1 MFSTYSPARDIKAAK
16 FSFFLAGFSIAAWA
30 PLVPYLKTR
39 LDITHLELSQI
50 ILLMGAGSIIGM
62 LITSILIKILGIRK
76 TLGFSSAILL
86 LSIIFL
92 VNAGS
97 YTVSAI
103 AICIYGIAL
112 GCIEVGA
119 NIYGTLLENEY
130 KKILLPAM
138 HGFYST
144 GEIISL
150 SIITLLLNIS
160 FDIELAIIAP
170 ILAVFAAFVF
180 FVPHLS
186 NQRSFHKD
194 SFELPRGIVLILALI
209 SSFILMVE
217 GSMLDWSALLIMQK
231 TDLAIHLSSSAYIVL
246 VIFLA
251 VGRFAGSILIDNF
264 GIFKVL
270 FAGLA
275 LSISSLILIFMTD
288 NLYLLYIYFAVLG
301 LSMSN
306 VLPIVISLSGR
317 QRKMSTVAAIS
328 SVSSCGYGALIVGPA
343 LIGFIAERSSLN
355 QAMLILGCIGLM
367 VILIA
372 VKTLRA
378 FTQNIG

>member
-1 MFSTYSPARDIKAAK
+1 MFCTYSPARDVKAAK
-16 FSFFLAGFSIAAWA
+16 FSFFLAGFAMAAWA
-30 PLVPYLKTR
+30 PLVPYLKAR
-39 LDITHLELSQI
+39 LNITHLELSQI

-62 LITSILIKILGIRK
+62 LATSILVKVLGVRK
-76 TLGFSSAILL
+76 TLGFSAVVLL

-92 VNAGS
+92 VNAQS
-97 YTVSAI
+97 YIVAAI
-103 AICIYGIAL
+103 AICIYGITI
-112 GCIEVGA
+112 GCMEVGS

-130 KKILLPAM
+130 QKVLLPAM

-144 GEIISL
+144 GEIVSL
-150 SIITLLLNIS
+150 SIIALLLHVS
-160 FDIELAIIAP
+160 FGIEMAIIVP
-170 ILAVFAAFVF
+170 ILAVFAIFVF
-180 FVPHLS
+180 FVPYLS
-186 NQRSFHKD
+186 NQKAFQKESFA
-194 SFELPRGIVLILALI
+194 LPRGIVLILALI

-217 GSMLDWSALLIMQK
+217 GSMLDWSALFMMQK

-251 VGRFAGSILIDNF
+251 VGRFSGSTLIDNF

-288 NLYLLYIYFAVLG
+288 NLYLLYIYFAILG

-317 QRKMSTVAAIS
+317 QKKMSTVAAIS

-355 QAMLILGCIGLM
+355 HAILILGCIGVL
-367 VILIA
+367 VILSA
-372 VKTLRA
+372 VKTVRA
-378 FTQNIG
+378 FTQSIS

>member
-1 MFSTYSPARDIKAAK
+1 MFCTYSPARDIKAAK

-39 LDITHLELSQI
+39 LNITHLELSQI

-62 LITSILIKILGIRK
+62 LIASILVKILGIRK
-76 TLGFSSAILL
+76 TLGSSAIILL

-92 VNAGS
+92 VNANS
-97 YTVSAI
+97 YAAAAI

-160 FDIELAIIAP
+160 FGIELAVIAP
-170 ILAVFAAFVF
+170 ILAVFAVFVF
-180 FVPHLS
+180 FVPYLS
-186 NQRSFHKD
+186 NQKAFHKD
-194 SFELPRGIVLILALI
+194 SFELPKGIVLILALI

-231 TDLAIHLSSSAYIVL
+231 TDLEIHLSSSAYIVL
-246 VIFLA
+246 VVFLA
-251 VGRFAGSILIDNF
+251 AGRFAGSALINNF

-275 LSISSLILIFMTD
+275 LSISALMLIFITD
-288 NLYLLYIYFAVLG
+288 NLYLLYIYFAILG

-317 QRKMSTVAAIS
+317 QKKMSAVAAIS
-328 SVSSCGYGALIVGPA
+328 SVSSCGYSALIIGPA

-355 QAMLILGCIGLM
+355 LAMLILGCIGAL
-367 VILIA
+367 VVLIA
-372 VKTLRA
+372 AKTVRS
-378 FTQNIG
+378 FTQNIS

>member
-1 MFSTYSPARDIKAAK
+1 MFCTYSPARDIKAAK

-39 LDITHLELSQI
+39 LNITHLELSQI

-62 LITSILIKILGIRK
+62 LVTSILVKILGIRK
-76 TLGFSSAILL
+76 TLGFSAVILL
-86 LSIIFL
+86 SSIIFL
-92 VNAGS
+92 VIAS
-97 YTVSAI
+97 SCLVAAV

-112 GCIEVGA
+112 GCIEVGS

-160 FDIELAIIAP
+160 FGIELAIIAP
-170 ILAVFAAFVF
+170 ILAVFAVFVF
-180 FVPHLS
+180 FVPYLS
-186 NQRSFHKD
+186 NQRTFHKA
-194 SFELPRGIVLILALI
+194 SFELPSGIVLILALI

-251 VGRFAGSILIDNF
+251 AGRFAGSALIDNF

-275 LSISSLILIFMTD
+275 LSISSLIFIFMTD

-317 QRKMSTVAAIS
+317 QKKNVCCSSNFICIKLRLWGFNCRSGINWLCSRKKFFKLCHADFRLYRDTGSFN
-328 SVSSCGYGALIVGPA
+328 C
-343 LIGFIAERSSLN
+343 N
-355 QAMLILGCIGLM
+355 
-367 VILIA
+367 
-372 VKTLRA
+372 
-378 FTQNIG
+378 

>member
-1 MFSTYSPARDIKAAK
+1 MFCTYSPARDIKAAK

-39 LDITHLELSQI
+39 LNITHLELSQI

-62 LITSILIKILGIRK
+62 LIATILVKILGIRK
-76 TLGFSSAILL
+76 TLGSSAIILL

-92 VNAGS
+92 VNANS
-97 YTVSAI
+97 YAAAAI

-160 FDIELAIIAP
+160 FGIELAVIAP
-170 ILAVFAAFVF
+170 ILAVFAVFVF
-180 FVPHLS
+180 FVPYLS
-186 NQRSFHKD
+186 NQKAFHKD
-194 SFELPRGIVLILALI
+194 SFELPKGIVLILALI

-231 TDLAIHLSSSAYIVL
+231 TDLEIHLSSSAYIVL
-246 VIFLA
+246 VVFLA
-251 VGRFAGSILIDNF
+251 AGRFAGSALINNF

-270 FAGLA
+270 FAGLS
-275 LSISSLILIFMTD
+275 LSISALMLIFITD
-288 NLYLLYIYFAVLG
+288 NLYLLYIYFAILG

-317 QRKMSTVAAIS
+317 QKKMSAVAAIS
-328 SVSSCGYGALIVGPA
+328 SVSSCGYSALIIGPA

-355 QAMLILGCIGLM
+355 LAMLILGCIGAL
-367 VILIA
+367 VVLIA
-372 VKTLRA
+372 AKTVRS
-378 FTQNIG
+378 FTQNIS